1 MTLNLEEVE
10 HIATLAR
17 LSLTPVEKE
26 LFRLQLSS
34 ILDHV
39 ARLQDLDTRQIPP
52 TFSVSSLTSVW
63 REDEPTPGLATQEL
77 LSRAPQTEAGQFRIP
92 PVFDEAE

>member
-1 MTLNLEEVE
+1 MTLSYEEVE

-17 LSLTPVEKE
+17 LSLSPEEKE

-34 ILDHV
+34 ILEHV
-39 ARLQDLDTRQIPP
+39 ASLQALDTRDIPP
-52 TFSVSSLTSVW
+52 TFSVSPLSSVL
-63 REDEPTPGLATQEL
+63 REDEPTPGLKTEEL

-92 PVFDEAE
+92 SVFDEAE

>member
-1 MTLNLEEVE
+1 MTLSIEEVE

-17 LSLTPVEKE
+17 LSLSPAEKE
-26 LFRLQLSS
+26 LFRAQLSS

-39 ARLQDLDTRQIPP
+39 ARLQNLDTREIPP
-52 TFSVSSLTSVW
+52 TFSVSSLSSIL
-63 REDEPTPGLATQEL
+63 RQDEPVPGLATQDL

-92 PVFDEAE
+92 PVFDTAE